1 MTRPIQSL
9 AGARLVLAPRRSR
22 TTPKPGSQFSEVL
35 RTGADV
41 LLAGAS
47 AASGLVG
54 GPILST
60 AIQAAR
66 SGLARTRGQT
76 ATGGAG
82 SSPLGRAVGS
92 GSGQAGGAQGGS
104 GTSEVE
110 AMRELQQQGQHE
122 NLQYLKLQQE
132 VQQSNR
138 RFSVASNLLKARH
151 DTARAA
157 INNLRA

>member
-1 MTRPIQSL
+1 MPSPIGSL
-9 AGARLVLAPRRSR
+9 AGARLISTARRSR
-22 TTPKPGSQFSEVL
+22 TTPKPGSQFADVL

-76 ATGGAG
+76 PTSGAG
-82 SSPLGRAVGS
+82 SPLGRAVSG
-92 GSGQAGGAQGGS
+92 GSGQPAEGQSAS
-104 GTSEVE
+104 GNTEVD
-110 AMRELQQQGQHE
+110 ALRQLQQQGQHE

-151 DTARAA
+151 DTARSA